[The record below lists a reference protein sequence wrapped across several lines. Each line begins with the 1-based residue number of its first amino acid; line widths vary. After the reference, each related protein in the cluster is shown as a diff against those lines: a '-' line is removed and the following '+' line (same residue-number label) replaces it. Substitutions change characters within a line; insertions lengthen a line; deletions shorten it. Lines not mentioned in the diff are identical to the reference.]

1 MLLGDDD
8 VIAPHKQ
15 SGKYEDW
22 YTSYVGDVL
31 ELTLGQEVRTPLL
44 KQNIRHLIFV
54 FRPANT
60 KSANTSS
67 VRQVLQTFL
76 PISRDYGIAYLL
88 RDFVCICCY
97 IGKCF

>member
-22 YTSYVGDVL
+22 YPSYVGDVL
-31 ELTLGQEVRTPLL
+31 KLTLGQEVRTPLL
-44 KQNIRHLIFV
+44 KRNIRHLIFV

-60 KSANTSS
+60 KSANTSP
-67 VRQVLQTFL
+67 VRQVLQIPLSIL
-76 PISRDYGIAYLL
+76 PDYGIAYLL
-88 RDFVCICCY
+88 QMSLM
-97 IGKCF
+97 

>member
-22 YTSYVGDVL
+22 YPSYGDVL

-44 KQNIRHLIFV
+44 KRNIRHLIFV

-60 KSANTSS
+60 KSTNTSS
-67 VRQVLQTFL
+67 VRQVLQISL
-76 PISRDYGIAYLL
+76 PISPDYGIAYLL
-88 RDFVCICCY
+88 QMSLMRFCLY
-97 IGKCF
+97 LLLHR